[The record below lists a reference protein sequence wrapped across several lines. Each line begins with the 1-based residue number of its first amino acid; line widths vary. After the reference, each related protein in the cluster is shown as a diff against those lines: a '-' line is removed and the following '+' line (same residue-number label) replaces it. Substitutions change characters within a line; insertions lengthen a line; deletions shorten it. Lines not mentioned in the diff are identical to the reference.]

1 MKEQKIGRRL
11 PASSNPRDLI
21 YHAKPYTF
29 SKLLAAHA
37 LLILITSQSY
47 ENKRKGLLCPSI
59 KKSKAHHEDH
69 YLIYVVCHF

>member
-47 ENKRKGLLCPSI
+47 EK
-59 KKSKAHHEDH
+59 
-69 YLIYVVCHF
+69 